1 MDIDLPPTKHMA
13 NPFPPKRRKLHH
25 NNEEIDSASDDFE
38 QSDANVA
45 KRPQARPKHALDESA
60 LYSGSLY
67 NSSMFKLQIDEML
80 GQVKLNYEKR
90 MPGVDEALRRLKTLI
105 EAIEDREMLPVCC

>member
-13 NPFPPKRRKLHH
+13 NPLPPKRRKLHH